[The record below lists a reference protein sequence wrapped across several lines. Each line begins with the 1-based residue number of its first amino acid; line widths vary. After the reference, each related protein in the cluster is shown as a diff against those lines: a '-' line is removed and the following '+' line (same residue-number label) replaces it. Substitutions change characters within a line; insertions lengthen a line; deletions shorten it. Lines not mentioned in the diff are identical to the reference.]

1 MLYFK
6 IWILFRLQ
14 VATYNSTWFSF
25 LTFGFTVSLSA
36 ERDFKT
42 LEHNWRPHHTWDM
55 PNLSVFQLW
64 SLQSHPFLVEIR
76 PAGVGQTSDSLVQ
89 PFLVFLEGP
98 FLTVRVGLN
107 VKVDLCLRSPEKWY
121 QIQELIYEKCFP
133 KMSLAT
139 IYDLNC
145 LWLLRFNP
153 PQSDV
158 KC

>member
-1 MLYFK
+1 MPRETS
-6 IWILFRLQ
+6 RLLSITGDPITLGICRTYQ
-14 VATYNSTWFSF
+14 FSNHEAYKATHF
-25 LTFGFTVSLSA
+25 LI
-36 ERDFKT
+36 
-42 LEHNWRPHHTWDM
+42 
-55 PNLSVFQLW
+55 
-64 SLQSHPFLVEIR
+64 EIR
-76 PAGVGQTSDSLVQ
+76 PTGVGQTSDSLVQ

-145 LWLLRFNP
+145 L
-153 PQSDV
+153 
-158 KC
+158 